1 MDKYK
6 AGFKFAM
13 GMIFKHDFHKREC
26 SDNTISCCL
35 YILVSLKLCLKAMYI
50 VAGQTLFKT
59 ISRQSYFGSHV
70 SVSTRDQIVCFVTV
84 NFQRAL
90 YQIHRTFSL
99 KLPLFFHTTKKVSSY
114 TVCISSLDNRN
125 CDPFAQLIIAP
136 IIAPLLLAKLDKI
149 KFVLVEPELDI
160 HMLYKY

>member
-90 YQIHRTFSL
+90 YQIHRTFPL
-99 KLPLFFHTTKKVSSY
+99 KLPLFFSYHKKSFILY
-114 TVCISSLDNRN
+114 RMYIQ
-125 CDPFAQLIIAP
+125 FGQQ
-136 IIAPLLLAKLDKI
+136 KLWSFCSANYRANYRT
-149 KFVLVEPELDI
+149 FVVGQI
-160 HMLYKY
+160 G